1 MTIKQLTTAPTEAD
15 FEAEIHSGL
24 YKAFPWIPDGSIH
37 HQTKFSFTFGR
48 AKIDVDGAADSQA
61 EGRSDILLYWGD
73 RPLAVLELKRKD
85 LPIKPGDVEQGLS
98 YASVIRPRFPLVV
111 VTNGKD
117 IRVLEAHTAKPWLP
131 NSASES
137 EFLALIEAAARAAGL
152 SVKEAVSTLMGANPA
167 IWIQAIRG
175 ASAHVIDEM
184 SGPWD
189 DPLQP
194 FVRDFL
200 MPRKATAATYSAI
213 RDGLRFIIIDGAPL
227 IGKSSVL
234 RELSLRLTAN
244 MAVHYVSAGE
254 GNGVFQRIADILT
267 SALAWPV
274 SADEARVWLVRLSK
288 SNGPALVLALDG
300 LGPEDEKSR
309 RDLEDL
315 TSSTFGR
322 NLKIVVA
329 VDDAVVDKLI
339 MHPRGR
345 QASAIGRRVDAQISL
360 GLLDDDEFEK
370 AAEVLWDH
378 RLAIMHGGRFAAEL
392 RIPWIIRA
400 LGAHY
405 APRDNEAPK
414 NRAAV
419 LPSQLGLDLVRH
431 TRERFTDDEL
441 RRLFRE
447 IAKAVIA
454 DAEDRKRPIGL
465 LLQSLATFVVRRKT
479 LRQFLEVDEIESLVT
494 RGYLK
499 PILHDS
505 GEAVLFVRLPE
516 LLTSEAADVLA
527 SDLEVRARGNPAEA
541 AEWLASLSSRLPL
554 GDIIAAYSF
563 ADAARRSGIPLNVVS
578 ELIETP
584 PKRVPINP
592 GTKAVLHLPGVGM
605 IDVTFQADGSIVA
618 EVDGKREIIAADPGE
633 DGQGLMSNFQPWLIL
648 SHLAGHRV
656 AIEREGKMQRVDYS
670 LLIEVGTCPYLL
682 RRPDTD
688 FESPGV
694 PTHQIQGYGEVV
706 CHAAGIVEP
715 ITLSLFKMLSSE
727 TEAVEGWI
735 HAAVERNSLAILCR
749 LDIALREIA
758 KLGDTTKRDWAKR
771 MLEQLI
777 APALK
782 GTLDYT
788 VGEAG
793 RAGPN

>member
-1 MTIKQLTTAPTEAD
+1 ME
-15 FEAEIHSGL
+15 
-24 YKAFPWIPDGSIH
+24 
-37 HQTKFSFTFGR
+37 
-48 AKIDVDGAADSQA
+48 VADSQA
-61 EGRSDILLYWGD
+61 EGRSDIVLYWGD
-73 RPLAVLELKRKD
+73 KPLAVLELKRKG
-85 LPIKPGDVEQGLS
+85 LPIKPGDIEQGLS

-111 VTNGKD
+111 VTNGED
-117 IRVLEAHTAKPWLP
+117 VRVLEAHSGKPWKP
-131 NSASES
+131 ASASES
-137 EFLALIEAAARAAGL
+137 EFLALIKAAARAAGH
-152 SVKEAVSTLMGANPA
+152 SVKEAVGTLMGSNPA
-167 IWIQAIRG
+167 IWVQAIRG

-189 DPLQP
+189 DPLRP

-227 IGKSSVL
+227 VGKSSVL

-244 MAVHYVSAGE
+244 MAVLYVSADE
-254 GNGVFQRIADILT
+254 GNGLFQRIADILT

-288 SNGPALVLALDG
+288 TKGPALVLALDG

-315 TSSTFGR
+315 SSSTFGR

-329 VDDAVVDKLI
+329 VDDAVVDKLT

-392 RIPWIIRA
+392 RVPWIIRA
-400 LGAHY
+400 LGAQY
-405 APRDNEAPK
+405 APRDGEARK

-419 LPSQLGLDLVRH
+419 LPAQLGLDLVGH
-431 TRERFTDDEL
+431 TRERFTDHEL

-447 IAKAVIA
+447 VAKAVVA

-465 LLQSLATFVVRRKT
+465 MLQSLATFVVRRKT
-479 LRQFLEVDEIESLVT
+479 LRQFLEADEIESLVT

-499 PILHDS
+499 PILHNS

-516 LLTSEAADVLA
+516 LLASEAADILA
-527 SDLEVRARGNPAEA
+527 SDLEGRARKDPAEA

-554 GDIIAAYSF
+554 GDIIAARSF
-563 ADAARRSGIPLNVVS
+563 VDAAGRSGVPLNVVAA
-578 ELIETP
+578 LIETP
-584 PKRVPINP
+584 PKMVPINP
-592 GTKAVLHLPGVGM
+592 GTKAVLHMPGVGM
-605 IDVTFQADGSIVA
+605 IDVTFQADGSMVA
-618 EVDGKREIIAADPGE
+618 EVDGKRETITADPDD

-648 SHLAGHRV
+648 SHLAGQRM
-656 AIEREGKMQRVDYS
+656 AIEREDKMQRVDYS

-688 FESPGV
+688 FVGRGV
-694 PTHQIQGYGEVV
+694 PTHQIPGYGEVV

-727 TEAVEGWI
+727 TDAAEGWL
-735 HAAVERNSLAILCR
+735 HAAVERNSLAMLCR

-758 KLGDTTKRDWAKR
+758 KLGDTAKRDWAKQ

-782 GTLDYT
+782 GALDCT

-793 RAGPN
+793 GADST